1 MKEHGLPGI
10 ITRTDSHWVVVC
22 DFDGTISCSDVTDTL
37 MEKLGHP
44 DWQLLEKRWINS
56 EIGSRDCLS
65 GQIALLD
72 ASLQQIDACLDQ
84 IKIDPEFCRFA
95 RWAKAEAIPLY
106 IVSDGLDYAIER
118 ILRNNNVAGL
128 PVVANH
134 LEQISERGWRISFPH
149 FSPDCQ
155 YASGTCKCR
164 VAKML
169 NPDRFIA
176 IGDGQSDFCVASL
189 ADHVLAKKSLLTH
202 CQKAGIPHTPFNSF
216 REARACLERLAVK
229 EPRLISTQEIL

>member
-1 MKEHGLPGI
+1 MKEHGLSGI
-10 ITRTDSHWVVVC
+10 IMRTDSHWVIVC
-22 DFDGTISCSDVTDTL
+22 DFDGTISRSDVTDTL

-118 ILRNNNVAGL
+118 ILSNNNVAGL

-134 LEQISERGWRISFPH
+134 LEQISERSWRISFPH

-169 NPDRFIA
+169 NSDRFIA
-176 IGDGQSDFCVASL
+176 IGDGQSDFCVASI

-202 CQKAGIPHTPFNSF
+202 CLKAGIPHTPFNSF
-216 REARACLERLAVK
+216 REAQACLERLAVK